1 MNLRTFIPPIDILLF
16 KWNESKLSVFSINDE
31 GEIKMHDVTFNI

>member
-1 MNLRTFIPPIDILLF
+1 MNLGTFTTPTDILLF

-31 GEIKMHDVTFNI
+31 GDIKMNEVKFNV